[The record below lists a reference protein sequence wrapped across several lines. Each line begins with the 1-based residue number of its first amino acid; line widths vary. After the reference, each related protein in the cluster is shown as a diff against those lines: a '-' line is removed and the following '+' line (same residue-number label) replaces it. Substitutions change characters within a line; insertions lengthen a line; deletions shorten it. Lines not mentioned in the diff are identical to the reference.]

1 MKQTLIVRFYIYHRI
16 PHIYLHWLTVISPLG
31 MTFIISTGE
40 SIRLAFDKWLII
52 KSKVTISVLQCSCDR
67 QVQHALINNH
77 SRLNSKHVSL
87 LTHRSESSAT
97 LTPILITCLLPR
109 EINTPF
115 LYNRVAYLLYRQLD
129 PQLHRSITW
138 WLHVL
143 LIDHREEHLE
153 KNLQLQSPKKKR
165 KTPPGRYVTH
175 HARHI
180 TPYTKEKKEEAKS
193 NT

>member
-1 MKQTLIVRFYIYHRI
+1 MSSSSFSTFSDLTSTL
-16 PHIYLHWLTVISPLG
+16 PL
-31 MTFIISTGE
+31 
-40 SIRLAFDKWLII
+40 
-52 KSKVTISVLQCSCDR
+52 LQCSCDR

-129 PQLHRSITW
+129 PQLHRSITVAIGVIVS
-138 WLHVL
+138 L
-143 LIDHREEHLE
+143 
-153 KNLQLQSPKKKR
+153 
-165 KTPPGRYVTH
+165 
-175 HARHI
+175 
-180 TPYTKEKKEEAKS
+180 
-193 NT
+193 